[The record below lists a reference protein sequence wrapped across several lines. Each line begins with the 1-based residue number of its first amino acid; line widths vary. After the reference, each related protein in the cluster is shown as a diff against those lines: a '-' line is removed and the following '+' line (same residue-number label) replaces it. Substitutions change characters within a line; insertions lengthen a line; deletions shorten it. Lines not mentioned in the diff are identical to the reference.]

1 MKKRFQT
8 RVKALFAA
16 AALLTTVSTVQ
27 AEEAPENY
35 VSYPHAFISAQG
47 GGQLTFSN
55 YNNWQYITPTASLGV
70 GVHFTPVFG
79 ARVHVN
85 GLWNKAGIRIDG
97 VDTKYS
103 WKYATSN
110 LDAMINLV
118 NLFKK
123 NNYNPVNVYLI
134 GGVGINYSWDN
145 ETSPL
150 LKQYLN
156 TIDTRARL
164 SHNFRVGTMLD
175 VKVAR
180 NWSVNLEIDANS
192 LSDRYNSKYSSS
204 DDWQL
209 TAQVGVTYK
218 FGVRGKRSDVYNT
231 ITVGEFNDAG
241 RSEAIHGKTEYESKI
256 DTIWYNEESVTEEI
270 VTAQMEKN
278 IYYDIRESRLA
289 NPQVEIDAI
298 ADFVKQH
305 KDCSVT
311 VTGYADKQ
319 TGNPN
324 INLKY
329 SKERAERAKKGLI
342 DAGVPAAII
351 TTTAKGDTVQPFA
364 ENDKNRVVIVVA
376 NGQKTVQ
383 KKVTTRKYRLEEKK

>member
-8 RVKALFAA
+8 RVKALFAAA

-103 WKYATSN
+103 WKYATSDI
-110 LDAMINLV
+110 DAMINLV

-180 NWSVNLEIDANS
+180 NWSVNLEVDANS
-192 LSDRYNSKYSSS
+192 LSDRYNSKYSGS

-218 FGVRGKRSDVYNT
+218 FGVKKKKPAPVVEEVWETR
-231 ITVGEFNDAG
+231 
-241 RSEAIHGKTEYESKI
+241 I
-256 DTIWYNEESVTEEI
+256 DTIWYDDVVYTPITKDGKATWNVFY
-270 VTAQMEKN
+270 K
-278 IYYDIRESRLA
+278 IRESDFDADAQLA
-289 NPQVEIDAI
+289 AI
-298 ADFVKQH
+298 GAFL
-305 KDCSVT
+305 KDHRDCKVT
-311 VTGYADKQ
+311 IKSYADVQ
-319 TGNPN
+319 TGNPK
-324 INLKY
+324 INMKY
-329 SKERAERAKKGLI
+329 SKQRSEKAVKALT
-342 DAGVPAAII
+342 DAGVPASSI
-351 TTTAKGDTVQPFA
+351 TANYYGDTVQPFA
-364 ENDKNRVVIVVA
+364 ENDKNRVTII
-376 NGQKTVQ
+376 
-383 KKVTTRKYRLEEKK
+383 

>member
-1 MKKRFQT
+1 MKNRIQT
-8 RVKALFAA
+8 RLKALLA

-180 NWSVNLEIDANS
+180 NWSVNLEVDANS
-192 LSDRYNSKYSSS
+192 LSDRYNSKYSGS

-209 TAQVGVTYK
+209 TAQLGVTYK
-218 FGVRGKRSDVYNT
+218 FGVKKKKPAPVVEEVWETR
-231 ITVGEFNDAG
+231 
-241 RSEAIHGKTEYESKI
+241 I
-256 DTIWYNEESVTEEI
+256 DTIWYDDVVYTPITKDGKATWNVFYE
-270 VTAQMEKN
+270 
-278 IYYDIRESRLA
+278 IRESDFDADAQLA
-289 NPQVEIDAI
+289 AI
-298 ADFVKQH
+298 GAFL
-305 KDCSVT
+305 KDHRDCKVSIKS
-311 VTGYADKQ
+311 YADVQ
-319 TGNPN
+319 TGNPK
-324 INLKY
+324 INMEY
-329 SKERAERAKKGLI
+329 SKQRSEKAVKALT
-342 DAGVPAAII
+342 DAGVPASSI
-351 TTTAKGDTVQPFA
+351 TANYYGDTVQPFA
-364 ENDKNRVVIVVA
+364 ENDKNRVTIIEASGLKDLKKEDKVKKF
-376 NGQKTVQ
+376 KTKEVRYRVQ
-383 KKVTTRKYRLEEKK
+383 

>member
-1 MKKRFQT
+1 MKNRFQT
-8 RVKALFAA
+8 RVKALLA
-16 AALLTTVSTVQ
+16 AALLTTVSAVQ

-180 NWSVNLEIDANS
+180 NWSVNLEVDANS
-192 LSDRYNSKYSSS
+192 LSDRYNSKYSGS

-218 FGVRGKRSDVYNT
+218 FGAKKKKPAPVVEEVWETR
-231 ITVGEFNDAG
+231 
-241 RSEAIHGKTEYESKI
+241 I
-256 DTIWYNEESVTEEI
+256 DTIWYDDVVYTPITKDGKATWNVFYE
-270 VTAQMEKN
+270 
-278 IYYDIRESRLA
+278 IRESDFDADAQLA
-289 NPQVEIDAI
+289 AI
-298 ADFVKQH
+298 GAFL
-305 KDCSVT
+305 KDHRDCKVT
-311 VTGYADKQ
+311 IKSYADVQ
-319 TGNPN
+319 TGNPK
-324 INLKY
+324 INMEY
-329 SKERAERAKKGLI
+329 SKQRSEKAVKALT
-342 DAGVPAAII
+342 DAGVPASSI
-351 TTTAKGDTVQPFA
+351 TANYYGDTVQPFA
-364 ENDKNRVVIVVA
+364 ENDKNRVTIIEATGLKDLKKEDKVKKF
-376 NGQKTVQ
+376 KTKEV
-383 KKVTTRKYRLEEKK
+383 RYRVK

>member
-1 MKKRFQT
+1 MKNRFQT
-8 RVKALFAA
+8 RVKALLA
-16 AALLTTVSTVQ
+16 AALLTTVSAVQ

-103 WKYATSN
+103 WKYATSDI
-110 LDAMINLV
+110 DAMINLV

-123 NNYNPVNVYLI
+123 CNYNPVNVYLI

-150 LKQYLN
+150 LKQHLN

-175 VKVAR
+175 VKLAR
-180 NWSVNLEIDANS
+180 NWSVNLEVDANS
-192 LSDRYNSKYSSS
+192 LSDRFNSKYSGS

-218 FGVRGKRSDVYNT
+218 FGAKKKKPAPVVEEVWETR
-231 ITVGEFNDAG
+231 
-241 RSEAIHGKTEYESKI
+241 I
-256 DTIWYNEESVTEEI
+256 DTIWYDDVVYTPITKDGKATWNVFYE
-270 VTAQMEKN
+270 
-278 IYYDIRESRLA
+278 IRESDFDADAQLA
-289 NPQVEIDAI
+289 AI
-298 ADFVKQH
+298 GAFL
-305 KDCSVT
+305 KDHRDCKVT
-311 VTGYADKQ
+311 IKSYADVQ
-319 TGNPN
+319 TGNPK
-324 INLKY
+324 INMEY
-329 SKERAERAKKGLI
+329 SKQRSEKAVKALT
-342 DAGVPAAII
+342 DAGVPASSI
-351 TTTAKGDTVQPFA
+351 TANYYGDTVQPFA
-364 ENDKNRVVIVVA
+364 ENDKNRVTIIEATGLQDLKKEDKVKKF
-376 NGQKTVQ
+376 KTKEV
-383 KKVTTRKYRLEEKK
+383 RYRVK

>member
-1 MKKRFQT
+1 MKNRFQT
-8 RVKALFAA
+8 RVKALLA
-16 AALLTTVSTVQ
+16 AALLTTVSAVQ

-103 WKYATSN
+103 WKYATSDI
-110 LDAMINLV
+110 DAMINLV

-150 LKQYLN
+150 LKQHLN

-180 NWSVNLEIDANS
+180 NWSVNLEVDANS
-192 LSDRYNSKYSSS
+192 LSDRFNSKYSGS

-218 FGVRGKRSDVYNT
+218 FGAKKKKPAPVVEEVWETR
-231 ITVGEFNDAG
+231 
-241 RSEAIHGKTEYESKI
+241 I
-256 DTIWYNEESVTEEI
+256 DTIWYDDVVYTPITKDGKATWNVFYE
-270 VTAQMEKN
+270 
-278 IYYDIRESRLA
+278 IRESDFDADAQLA
-289 NPQVEIDAI
+289 AI
-298 ADFVKQH
+298 GAFL
-305 KDCSVT
+305 KDHRDCKVT
-311 VTGYADKQ
+311 IKSYADVQ
-319 TGNPN
+319 TGNPK
-324 INLKY
+324 INMEY
-329 SKERAERAKKGLI
+329 SKQRSEKAVKALT
-342 DAGVPAAII
+342 DAGVPASSI
-351 TTTAKGDTVQPFA
+351 TANYYGDTVQPFA
-364 ENDKNRVVIVVA
+364 ENDKNRVTIIEATGLQDLKKEDKVKKF
-376 NGQKTVQ
+376 KTKEV
-383 KKVTTRKYRLEEKK
+383 RYRVK

>member
-16 AALLTTVSTVQ
+16 AALLTTVSAVQ

-156 TIDTRARL
+156 TIDTRSRL

-180 NWSVNLEIDANS
+180 NWSVNLEVDANS
-192 LSDRYNSKYSSS
+192 LSDRYNSKYSGS

-218 FGVRGKRSDVYNT
+218 FGVKKKKPAPVVEEVWETR
-231 ITVGEFNDAG
+231 
-241 RSEAIHGKTEYESKI
+241 I
-256 DTIWYNEESVTEEI
+256 DTIWYDDVVYTPITKDGKATWNVFY
-270 VTAQMEKN
+270 K
-278 IYYDIRESRLA
+278 IRESDFDADAQLA
-289 NPQVEIDAI
+289 AI
-298 ADFVKQH
+298 GAFL
-305 KDCSVT
+305 KDHRDCKVT
-311 VTGYADKQ
+311 IKSYADVQ
-319 TGNPN
+319 TGNPK
-324 INLKY
+324 INMKY
-329 SKERAERAKKGLI
+329 SKQRSEKAVKALT
-342 DAGVPAAII
+342 DAGVPASSI
-351 TTTAKGDTVQPFA
+351 TANYYGDTVQPFA
-364 ENDKNRVVIVVA
+364 ENDKNRVTIIEATGLKDLKKEDKVKKF
-376 NGQKTVQ
+376 KTKEV
-383 KKVTTRKYRLEEKK
+383 RYRVK

>member
-1 MKKRFQT
+1 M
-8 RVKALFAA
+8 
-16 AALLTTVSTVQ
+16 LTTVSTAQ

-35 VSYPHAFISAQG
+35 VPYPHAFISAQG

-180 NWSVNLEIDANS
+180 NWSVNLEVDANS
-192 LSDRYNSKYSSS
+192 LSDRYNSKYSGS

-218 FGVRGKRSDVYNT
+218 FGVKKKKPAPVVEEVWETR
-231 ITVGEFNDAG
+231 
-241 RSEAIHGKTEYESKI
+241 I
-256 DTIWYNEESVTEEI
+256 DTIWYDDVVYTPITKDGKATWNVFY
-270 VTAQMEKN
+270 K
-278 IYYDIRESRLA
+278 IRESDFDADAQLA
-289 NPQVEIDAI
+289 AI
-298 ADFVKQH
+298 GAFL
-305 KDCSVT
+305 KDHRDCKVSIKS
-311 VTGYADKQ
+311 YADVQ
-319 TGNPN
+319 TGNPK
-324 INLKY
+324 INMKY
-329 SKERAERAKKGLI
+329 SKQRSEKAVKALT
-342 DAGVPAAII
+342 DAGVPASSI
-351 TTTAKGDTVQPFA
+351 TANYYGDTVQPFA
-364 ENDKNRVVIVVA
+364 ENDKNRVTIIEATGLKDLKKEDKVKKF
-376 NGQKTVQ
+376 KTKEV
-383 KKVTTRKYRLEEKK
+383 RYRVK

>member
-1 MKKRFQT
+1 MKNRIQT
-8 RVKALFAA
+8 RLKALLA
-16 AALLTTVSTVQ
+16 AALLTTVSTAQ

-35 VSYPHAFISAQG
+35 VPYPHAFISAQG

-192 LSDRYNSKYSSS
+192 LSDRYNSKYSGS

-209 TAQVGVTYK
+209 TAQIGVSYK
-218 FGVRGKRSDVYNT
+218 FGKRTKKVIPVEEVWET
-231 ITVGEFNDAG
+231 
-241 RSEAIHGKTEYESKI
+241 RI
-256 DTIWYNEESVTEEI
+256 DTIWYDDVVYTPITKDGKATWNVFYE
-270 VTAQMEKN
+270 
-278 IYYDIRESRLA
+278 IRESEFEADAQLA
-289 NPQVEIDAI
+289 AI
-298 ADFVKQH
+298 GAFL
-305 KDCSVT
+305 KDHRDCKVSIKS
-311 VTGYADKQ
+311 YADVQ
-319 TGNPN
+319 TGNPK
-324 INLKY
+324 INMGY
-329 SKERAERAKKGLI
+329 SKQRSEKAVKALT
-342 DAGVPAAII
+342 DAGVPASSI
-351 TTTAKGDTVQPFA
+351 TANYYGDTVQPFA
-364 ENDKNRVVIVVA
+364 ENDKNRVTIIEASGLKDLKEA
-376 NGQKTVQ
+376 NKVRKFKTKEV
-383 KKVTTRKYRLEEKK
+383 RYRVK

>member
-1 MKKRFQT
+1 MKNRIQT
-8 RVKALFAA
+8 RLKALLA
-16 AALLTTVSTVQ
+16 AALLTTASTAQ

-35 VSYPHAFISAQG
+35 VPYPHAFISAQG

-180 NWSVNLEIDANS
+180 NWSVNLEVDANS
-192 LSDRYNSKYSSS
+192 LSDRYNSKYSGS

-218 FGVRGKRSDVYNT
+218 FGVKKKKPAPVEEVWETR
-231 ITVGEFNDAG
+231 
-241 RSEAIHGKTEYESKI
+241 I
-256 DTIWYNEESVTEEI
+256 DTIWYDDVVYTPITKDGKATWNVFY
-270 VTAQMEKN
+270 K
-278 IYYDIRESRLA
+278 IRESDFDADAQLA
-289 NPQVEIDAI
+289 AI
-298 ADFVKQH
+298 GAFL
-305 KDCSVT
+305 KDHRDCKVSIKS
-311 VTGYADKQ
+311 YADVQ
-319 TGNPN
+319 TGNPK
-324 INLKY
+324 INMEY
-329 SKERAERAKKGLI
+329 SKQRSEKAVKALT
-342 DAGVPAAII
+342 DAGVPASSI
-351 TTTAKGDTVQPFA
+351 TANYYGDTVQPFA
-364 ENDKNRVVIVVA
+364 ENDKNRVTIIEASGLKDLKKEDKVKKF
-376 NGQKTVQ
+376 KTKEVRYRVQ
-383 KKVTTRKYRLEEKK
+383 

>member
-192 LSDRYNSKYSSS
+192 LSDRYNSKYSGS

-218 FGVRGKRSDVYNT
+218 FGVKKKKPAPVEEVWETR
-231 ITVGEFNDAG
+231 
-241 RSEAIHGKTEYESKI
+241 I
-256 DTIWYNEESVTEEI
+256 DTIWYDDVVYTPITKDGKATWNVFY
-270 VTAQMEKN
+270 K
-278 IYYDIRESRLA
+278 IRESDFDADAQLA
-289 NPQVEIDAI
+289 AI
-298 ADFVKQH
+298 GAFL
-305 KDCSVT
+305 KDHRDCKVSIKS
-311 VTGYADKQ
+311 YADVQ
-319 TGNPN
+319 TGNPK
-324 INLKY
+324 INMEY
-329 SKERAERAKKGLI
+329 SKQRSEKAVKALT
-342 DAGVPAAII
+342 DAGVPASSI
-351 TTTAKGDTVQPFA
+351 TANYYGDTVQPFA
-364 ENDKNRVVIVVA
+364 ENDKNRVTIIEASGLKDLKKEDKVKKF
-376 NGQKTVQ
+376 KTKEVRYRVQ
-383 KKVTTRKYRLEEKK
+383 

>member
-1 MKKRFQT
+1 MKIRFQT

-180 NWSVNLEIDANS
+180 NWSVNLEVDANS
-192 LSDRYNSKYSSS
+192 LSDRYNSKYSGS
-204 DDWQL
+204 DDLQL

-218 FGVRGKRSDVYNT
+218 FGAKKKKPAPVVEEVWETR
-231 ITVGEFNDAG
+231 
-241 RSEAIHGKTEYESKI
+241 I
-256 DTIWYNEESVTEEI
+256 DTIWYDDVVYTPITKDGKATWNVFYE
-270 VTAQMEKN
+270 
-278 IYYDIRESRLA
+278 IRESDFDADAQLA
-289 NPQVEIDAI
+289 AI
-298 ADFVKQH
+298 GAFL
-305 KDCSVT
+305 KDHRDCKVSIKS
-311 VTGYADKQ
+311 YADVQ
-319 TGNPN
+319 TGNPK
-324 INLKY
+324 INMKY
-329 SKERAERAKKGLI
+329 SQERSEKAVKALT
-342 DAGVPAAII
+342 DAGVPASSI
-351 TTTAKGDTVQPFA
+351 TANYYGDTVQPFA
-364 ENDKNRVVIVVA
+364 ENDKNRVTIIEATGLKDLKKEDKVKKF
-376 NGQKTVQ
+376 KTKEV
-383 KKVTTRKYRLEEKK
+383 RYRVK

>member
-1 MKKRFQT
+1 MKSRFQT
-8 RVKALFAA
+8 KMKALLA
-16 AALLTTVSTVQ
+16 AALLTTVSAVQ

-103 WKYATSN
+103 WKYATSDI
-110 LDAMINLV
+110 DAMINLV

-123 NNYNPVNVYLI
+123 CNYNPVNVYLI

-180 NWSVNLEIDANS
+180 NWSVNLEVDANS
-192 LSDRYNSKYSSS
+192 LSDRFNSKYSGS

-218 FGVRGKRSDVYNT
+218 FGAKKKKPAPVVEEVWETR
-231 ITVGEFNDAG
+231 
-241 RSEAIHGKTEYESKI
+241 I
-256 DTIWYNEESVTEEI
+256 DTIWYDDVVYTPITKDGKATWNVFYE
-270 VTAQMEKN
+270 
-278 IYYDIRESRLA
+278 IRESDFDADAQLA
-289 NPQVEIDAI
+289 AI
-298 ADFVKQH
+298 GAFL
-305 KDCSVT
+305 KDHRDCKVT
-311 VTGYADKQ
+311 IKSYADVQ
-319 TGNPN
+319 TGNPK
-324 INLKY
+324 INMEY
-329 SKERAERAKKGLI
+329 SKQRSEKAVKALT
-342 DAGVPAAII
+342 DAGVPASSI
-351 TTTAKGDTVQPFA
+351 TANYYGDTVQPFA
-364 ENDKNRVVIVVA
+364 ENDKNRVTIIEATGLQDLKKEDKVKKF
-376 NGQKTVQ
+376 KTKEV
-383 KKVTTRKYRLEEKK
+383 RYRVK

>member
-1 MKKRFQT
+1 M
-8 RVKALFAA
+8 KALLA
-16 AALLTTVSTVQ
+16 AALLTTVSAVQ

-103 WKYATSN
+103 WKYATSDI
-110 LDAMINLV
+110 DAMINLV

-180 NWSVNLEIDANS
+180 NWSVNLEVDANS
-192 LSDRYNSKYSSS
+192 LSDRFNSKYSGS

-218 FGVRGKRSDVYNT
+218 FGAKKKKPAPVVEEVWETR
-231 ITVGEFNDAG
+231 
-241 RSEAIHGKTEYESKI
+241 I
-256 DTIWYNEESVTEEI
+256 DTIWYDDVVYTPITKDGKATWNVFYE
-270 VTAQMEKN
+270 
-278 IYYDIRESRLA
+278 IRESDFDADAQLA
-289 NPQVEIDAI
+289 AI
-298 ADFVKQH
+298 GAFL
-305 KDCSVT
+305 KDHRDCKVT
-311 VTGYADKQ
+311 IKSYADVQ
-319 TGNPN
+319 TGNPK
-324 INLKY
+324 INMKY
-329 SKERAERAKKGLI
+329 SKERSEKAVKALT
-342 DAGVPAAII
+342 DAGVPASSI
-351 TTTAKGDTVQPFA
+351 TANYYGDTVQPFA
-364 ENDKNRVVIVVA
+364 ENDKNRVTIIEATGLKDLKKEDKVKKF
-376 NGQKTVQ
+376 KTKEV
-383 KKVTTRKYRLEEKK
+383 RYRVK

>member
-1 MKKRFQT
+1 MKNRIQT
-8 RVKALFAA
+8 RLKALLA
-16 AALLTTVSTVQ
+16 AALLTTVSTAQ

-35 VSYPHAFISAQG
+35 VPYPHAFISAQG

-192 LSDRYNSKYSSS
+192 LSDRYNSKYSGS

-209 TAQVGVTYK
+209 TAQLGVTYK
-218 FGVRGKRSDVYNT
+218 FGVKKKKPAPVEEVWETR
-231 ITVGEFNDAG
+231 
-241 RSEAIHGKTEYESKI
+241 I
-256 DTIWYNEESVTEEI
+256 DTIWYDDVVYTPITKDGKATWNVFY
-270 VTAQMEKN
+270 K
-278 IYYDIRESRLA
+278 IRESDFDADAQLA
-289 NPQVEIDAI
+289 AI
-298 ADFVKQH
+298 GAFL
-305 KDCSVT
+305 KDHRDCKVSIKS
-311 VTGYADKQ
+311 YADVQ
-319 TGNPN
+319 TGNPK
-324 INLKY
+324 INMEY
-329 SKERAERAKKGLI
+329 SKQRSEKAVKALT
-342 DAGVPAAII
+342 DAGVPASSI
-351 TTTAKGDTVQPFA
+351 TANYYGDTVQPFA
-364 ENDKNRVVIVVA
+364 ENDKNRVTIIEASGLKDLKKEDKVKKF
-376 NGQKTVQ
+376 KTKEVRYRVQ
-383 KKVTTRKYRLEEKK
+383 

>member
-1 MKKRFQT
+1 MKNRIQT
-8 RVKALFAA
+8 RLKALLA
-16 AALLTTVSTVQ
+16 AALLTTVSTAQ

-35 VSYPHAFISAQG
+35 VPYPHAFISAQG

-180 NWSVNLEIDANS
+180 NWSVNLEVDANS
-192 LSDRYNSKYSSS
+192 LSDRYNSKYSGS

-218 FGVRGKRSDVYNT
+218 FGVKKKKPAPVVEEVWETR
-231 ITVGEFNDAG
+231 
-241 RSEAIHGKTEYESKI
+241 I
-256 DTIWYNEESVTEEI
+256 DTIWYDDVVYTPITKDGKATWNVFY
-270 VTAQMEKN
+270 K
-278 IYYDIRESRLA
+278 IRESDFDADAQLA
-289 NPQVEIDAI
+289 AI
-298 ADFVKQH
+298 GAFL
-305 KDCSVT
+305 KDHRDCKVSIKS
-311 VTGYADKQ
+311 YADVQ
-319 TGNPN
+319 TGNPK
-324 INLKY
+324 INMEY
-329 SKERAERAKKGLI
+329 SKQRSEKAVKALT
-342 DAGVPAAII
+342 DAGVPASSI
-351 TTTAKGDTVQPFA
+351 TANYYGDTVQPFA
-364 ENDKNRVVIVVA
+364 ENDKNRVTIIEASGLKDLKKEDKVKKF
-376 NGQKTVQ
+376 KTKEVRYRVQ
-383 KKVTTRKYRLEEKK
+383 

>member
-1 MKKRFQT
+1 MKNRIQT
-8 RVKALFAA
+8 RLKALLA
-16 AALLTTVSTVQ
+16 AALLTTVSTAQ

-35 VSYPHAFISAQG
+35 VPYPHAFISAQG

-180 NWSVNLEIDANS
+180 NWSVNLEVDANS
-192 LSDRYNSKYSSS
+192 LSDRYNSKYSGS

-218 FGVRGKRSDVYNT
+218 FGVKKKKPAPVEEVWETR
-231 ITVGEFNDAG
+231 
-241 RSEAIHGKTEYESKI
+241 I
-256 DTIWYNEESVTEEI
+256 DTIWYDDVVYTPITKDGKATWNVFYE
-270 VTAQMEKN
+270 
-278 IYYDIRESRLA
+278 IRESEFEADAQLA
-289 NPQVEIDAI
+289 AI
-298 ADFVKQH
+298 GAFL
-305 KDCSVT
+305 KDHRDCKVSIKS
-311 VTGYADKQ
+311 YADVQ
-319 TGNPN
+319 TGNPK
-324 INLKY
+324 INMGY
-329 SKERAERAKKGLI
+329 SKQRSEKAVKALT
-342 DAGVPAAII
+342 DAGVPASSI
-351 TTTAKGDTVQPFA
+351 TANYYGDTVQPFA
-364 ENDKNRVVIVVA
+364 ENDKNRVTIIEASGLKDLKEA
-376 NGQKTVQ
+376 NKVRKFKTKEV
-383 KKVTTRKYRLEEKK
+383 RYRVK

>member
-1 MKKRFQT
+1 MKNRIQT
-8 RVKALFAA
+8 RLKALLA
-16 AALLTTVSTVQ
+16 AALLTTVSTAQ

-35 VSYPHAFISAQG
+35 VPYPHAFISAQG
-47 GGQLTFSN
+47 GGQLMFSN

-192 LSDRYNSKYSSS
+192 LSDRYNSKYSGS

-209 TAQVGVTYK
+209 TAQLGVTYK
-218 FGVRGKRSDVYNT
+218 FGVKKKKPAPVEEVWETR
-231 ITVGEFNDAG
+231 
-241 RSEAIHGKTEYESKI
+241 I
-256 DTIWYNEESVTEEI
+256 DTIWYDDVVYTPITKDGKATWNVFY
-270 VTAQMEKN
+270 K
-278 IYYDIRESRLA
+278 IRESDFDADAQLA
-289 NPQVEIDAI
+289 AI
-298 ADFVKQH
+298 GAFL
-305 KDCSVT
+305 KDHRDCKVSIKS
-311 VTGYADKQ
+311 YADVQ
-319 TGNPN
+319 TGNPK
-324 INLKY
+324 INMEY
-329 SKERAERAKKGLI
+329 SKQRSEKAVKALT
-342 DAGVPAAII
+342 DAGVPASSI
-351 TTTAKGDTVQPFA
+351 TANYYGDTVQPFA
-364 ENDKNRVVIVVA
+364 ENDKNRVTIIEASGLKDLKKEDKVKKF
-376 NGQKTVQ
+376 KTKEVRYRVQ
-383 KKVTTRKYRLEEKK
+383 